1 MAGSVIYF
9 DFKVNFAVIIRK
21 AEVGRWPPEAMSNKS
36 KKTMYNLLKGKKGLI
51 FGALNDQSIAWKVAE
66 RAVEEG
72 AEIVLTNTAV
82 SIRMGTIDE
91 LAKKTNAVV
100 IPADAT
106 SVTDLENLIDGAME
120 HFGGKFDFILHS
132 IGMSPNVRKGNT
144 YDDLNYDFLTK
155 TLDISAIS
163 FHKVIQVARKK
174 DALNDWGSIVALSYI
189 AAQRTLYG
197 YNDMADA
204 KALLE
209 SIARSFGYIYG
220 RERKIRINTISQ
232 SPTATTAGSGVMGLD
247 DLMDF
252 AERMS
257 PLGNATAEDCANY
270 VLTLFSD
277 LTRKVTMQNLFH
289 DGGFSSMGMSRRAMH
304 TYEKGVQMEF
314 NDVKDVK

>member
-1 MAGSVIYF
+1 
-9 DFKVNFAVIIRK
+9 
-21 AEVGRWPPEAMSNKS
+21 MS
-36 KKTMYNLLKGKKGLI
+36 YNLLKGKRGLI

-72 AEIVLTNTAV
+72 AEIVLTNTPV

-91 LAKKTNAVV
+91 LAKKCNSIVV
-100 IPADAT
+100 PADAT
-106 SVTDLENLIDGAME
+106 SVEDLENLVDKAME
-120 HFGGKFDFILHS
+120 HFGGRFDFILHS
-132 IGMSPNVRKGNT
+132 IGMSPNVRKGRT
-144 YDDLNYDFLTK
+144 YDDLDYDFLSK

-174 DALNDWGSIVALSYI
+174 DALNDWGSIVALTYI

-220 RERKIRINTISQ
+220 RERKIRINTVSQ
-232 SPTATTAGSGVMGLD
+232 SPTPTTAGSGVMGLG

-252 AERMS
+252 AERMA
-257 PLGNATAEDCANY
+257 PLGNASALDCADY

-277 LTRKVTMQNLFH
+277 LTRKVTMQNLFN
-289 DGGFSSMGMSRRAMH
+289 DGGFSSMGMSLKAMT
-304 TYEKGVQMEF
+304 TYEKGLAY
-314 NDVKDVK
+314 KDVGGKSRK